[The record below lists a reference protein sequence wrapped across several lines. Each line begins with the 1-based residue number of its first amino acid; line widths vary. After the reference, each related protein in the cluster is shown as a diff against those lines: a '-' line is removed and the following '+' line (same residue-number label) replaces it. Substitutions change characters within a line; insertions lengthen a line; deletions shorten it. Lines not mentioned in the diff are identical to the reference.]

1 MPSEKYQNQG
11 LQELTVQILWKMLKS
26 QLIIS
31 DLCWDHVSMPVA
43 DWIQLP
49 VLLHFSMQKQR
60 KKQQGLPE
68 ILQLLIRAEK
78 LSLRKEKKKAI
89 RIIETTELKNDRVLV
104 VYLPDCH
111 ESLAGIIAGRIREKY
126 HKACLCIDGR

>member
-1 MPSEKYQNQG
+1 MDLQGENRILVKEGLRRLKNTKNQG
-11 LQELTVQILWKMLKS
+11 LQELIRANSLEDAKITAYHI
-26 QLIIS
+26 

-60 KKQQGLPE
+60 KKQQGLLE

-78 LSLRKEKKKAI
+78 LSLRKEKK
-89 RIIETTELKNDRVLV
+89 RQ
-104 VYLPDCH
+104 
-111 ESLAGIIAGRIREKY
+111 SGS
-126 HKACLCIDGR
+126 